1 MRLTMGGDV
10 LRTPEAGRLVIR
22 GGAVRGLGYGA
33 GVLLVAAAS
42 VFLLRYLGVAD
53 FGRFATVMSLIA
65 IVSGVTDAGLTAVG
79 ARDLPLRPPDSQPR
93 LVANL
98 LGLRLLLT
106 PLGVLAATVFA
117 VVAGYDDELVV
128 GTLLAGAGLVLI
140 NAQATM
146 MLPLQ
151 VDLRIGRLTAAEV
164 LRQALTVAGI
174 VILVAAGAS
183 LLPFFAVPIIV
194 GLGVL
199 AASPLLV
206 GPKLVFRP
214 AVERSEWRSLLRE
227 ALPLAAS
234 LVMSVIYFRVLIILV
249 SLISTAKE
257 TGIYAT
263 SFRIFEILFGL
274 PTLVLTV
281 ALPVLAVAH
290 DDRSR
295 LRYILQRMTEVG
307 AIAAVFLAVLI
318 VIVARPMIELLGG
331 SEYEDAAPILRIQAF
346 ALVAVFLGQVWQL
359 GLISVRRQSALVLA
373 NGVALLLVLALG
385 VVLVSAYDST
395 GAAIAAV
402 VAEGALATAL
412 FMLLGRAD
420 PALRPDLEFLWKP
433 ALAGG
438 LMAACI
444 LVPGLHVALT
454 ALLGTAVFALAI
466 WVTRALPPEV
476 LGALRPSS
484 PAPRG

>member
-1 MRLTMGGDV
+1 VNTADHL
-10 LRTPEAGRLVIR
+10 LRSPEAGRKVIR
-22 GGAVRGLGYGA
+22 GAAVRGLGYGMS
-33 GVLLVAAAS
+33 VLLVAVTS

-53 FGRFATVMSLIA
+53 FGRFATIMSLIA

-79 ARDLPLRPPDSQPR
+79 ARDLPLRPRNAQPR
-93 LVANL
+93 FLANL

-106 PLGVLAATVFA
+106 PLGVLGATAFA
-117 VVAGYDDELVV
+117 IVAGYEDELVL

-164 LRQALTVAGI
+164 LRQALTVVGI
-174 VILVAAGAS
+174 VVLVAAGAS

-199 AASPLLV
+199 AASPLLI
-206 GPKLVFRP
+206 GPNLVFRP
-214 AVERSEWRSLLRE
+214 AVERSEWRMLLRE

-249 SLISTAKE
+249 SLISTAE
-257 TGIYAT
+257 QTGLYAT
-263 SFRIFEILFGL
+263 SFRVFEILFGL

-290 DDRSR
+290 DDRPR
-295 LRYILQRMTEVG
+295 LRYVLQRMTEVG
-307 AIAAVFLAVLI
+307 AVAAVFLAILI

-331 SEYEDAAPILRIQAF
+331 SEYADAAPILRIQAF

-359 GLISVRRQSALVLA
+359 GLISIRRQSALVLA
-373 NGVALLLVLALG
+373 NGVALVLVFALG
-385 VVLVSAYDST
+385 VPFVAVYDAT

-402 VAEGALATAL
+402 VAEAVLAIAL
-412 FMLLGRAD
+412 FVLLARAD
-420 PALRPDLEFLWKP
+420 AALRPELEFLWKP

-438 LMAACI
+438 LMAVCL
-444 LVPGLHVALT
+444 LVPGLPVAVT

-466 WVTRALPPEV
+466 WLTRALPAEV
-476 LGALRPSS
+476 FDAFRPGA
-484 PAPRG
+484 APTR

>member
-1 MRLTMGGDV
+1 MPLTMGGDV
-10 LRTPEAGRLVIR
+10 LRTPETGRLVIR
-22 GGAVRGLGYGA
+22 GAAVRGLGYGV

-42 VFLLRYLGVAD
+42 VFLLRYLGVSD
-53 FGRFATVMSLIA
+53 FGRFATIMSLIA

-79 ARDLPLRPPDSQPR
+79 ARDLPLRPRGAQPR
-93 LVANL
+93 LLANL

-106 PLGVLAATVFA
+106 PLGVAGATAFA
-117 VVAGYDDELVV
+117 VVAGYEDELVL
-128 GTLLAGAGLVLI
+128 GTVLAGAGLVLI

-174 VILVAAGAS
+174 VVLVAAGAS
-183 LLPFFAVPIIV
+183 LLPFFAVTIIV

-199 AASPLLV
+199 AASPFLI
-206 GPKLVFRP
+206 GPSLVFRP
-214 AVERSEWRSLLRE
+214 VLDRGEWRTLLRE

-234 LVMSVIYFRVLIILV
+234 LVMSVVYFRVLIILV
-249 SLISTAKE
+249 SLISTARE
-257 TGIYAT
+257 TGLYAT
-263 SFRIFEILFGL
+263 SFRVFEILFGL

-290 DDRSR
+290 DDRAR
-295 LRYILQRMTEVG
+295 LRYVLQRMTEVG
-307 AIAAVFLAVLI
+307 AVAAVFLALLI

-359 GLISVRRQSALVLA
+359 GLISIRRQSALVLA
-373 NGVALLLVLALG
+373 NGVALVLVLALG
-385 VVLVSAYDST
+385 VPLVAAYDAT

-402 VAEGALATAL
+402 VAEAALAAAL
-412 FMLLGRAD
+412 FVLLARAD
-420 PALRPDLEFLWKP
+420 AALRPRLEFLWKP
-433 ALAGG
+433 ALAGT
-438 LMAACI
+438 LMVAWL
-444 LVPGLHVALT
+444 LVPGLPVAVT
-454 ALLGTAVFALAI
+454 ALLGIAVFALAI
-466 WVTRALPPEV
+466 WLTRALPAEV
-476 LGALRPSS
+476 LDAFRPGT
-484 PAPRG
+484 ATR

>member
-22 GGAVRGLGYGA
+22 GAAVRGLGYGV

-53 FGRFATVMSLIA
+53 FGRFATIMSLIA

-79 ARDLPLRPPDSQPR
+79 ARDLPLRPRGAQAR
-93 LVANL
+93 LLANL

-106 PLGVLAATVFA
+106 PLGVIGATAFA
-117 VVAGYDDELVV
+117 VVAGYEDELVL
-128 GTLLAGAGLVLI
+128 GTVLAGAGLVLI

-174 VILVAAGAS
+174 VVLVVAGAS
-183 LLPFFAVPIIV
+183 LLPFFAVTIIV
-194 GLGVL
+194 GLGVV
-199 AASPLLV
+199 AASPLLI
-206 GPKLVFRP
+206 GPNLVFRP
-214 AVERSEWRSLLRE
+214 AFERREWRTLLRE

-234 LVMSVIYFRVLIILV
+234 LVMSVVYFRVLIILV
-249 SLISTAKE
+249 SLISTAEE
-257 TGIYAT
+257 TGLYAT
-263 SFRIFEILFGL
+263 SFRVFEILFGL

-290 DDRSR
+290 DDRAR
-295 LRYILQRMTEVG
+295 LRYVLQRMTEVG
-307 AIAAVFLAVLI
+307 AVAAVFLALLI

-331 SEYEDAAPILRIQAF
+331 SEYADAAPILRIQAF

-359 GLISVRRQSALVLA
+359 GLISIRRQSALVLA
-373 NGVALLLVLALG
+373 NGLALVLVLALG
-385 VVLVSAYDST
+385 VPLVAAYDAT

-402 VAEGALATAL
+402 VAEAALAAAL
-412 FMLLGRAD
+412 FVLLARAD
-420 PALRPDLEFLWKP
+420 AALRPGLEFVWKP
-433 ALAGG
+433 AVAGA
-438 LMAACI
+438 LMAGWL
-444 LVPGLHVALT
+444 LVPGLPLAVT
-454 ALLGTAVFALAI
+454 ALLGTAAFALTI
-466 WVTRALPPEV
+466 WLTRALPAEV
-476 LGALRPSS
+476 LDAFR
-484 PAPRG
+484 PAPTR

>member
-1 MRLTMGGDV
+1 
-10 LRTPEAGRLVIR
+10 
-22 GGAVRGLGYGA
+22 
-33 GVLLVAAAS
+33 
-42 VFLLRYLGVAD
+42 
-53 FGRFATVMSLIA
+53 
-65 IVSGVTDAGLTAVG
+65 
-79 ARDLPLRPPDSQPR
+79 
-93 LVANL
+93 
-98 LGLRLLLT
+98 
-106 PLGVLAATVFA
+106 
-117 VVAGYDDELVV
+117 
-128 GTLLAGAGLVLI
+128 
-140 NAQATM
+140 
-146 MLPLQ
+146 
-151 VDLRIGRLTAAEV
+151 
-164 LRQALTVAGI
+164 
-174 VILVAAGAS
+174 
-183 LLPFFAVPIIV
+183 
-194 GLGVL
+194 
-199 AASPLLV
+199 
-206 GPKLVFRP
+206 
-214 AVERSEWRSLLRE
+214 
-227 ALPLAAS
+227 
-234 LVMSVIYFRVLIILV
+234 
-249 SLISTAKE
+249 
-257 TGIYAT
+257 
-263 SFRIFEILFGL
+263 
-274 PTLVLTV
+274 
-281 ALPVLAVAH
+281 
-290 DDRSR
+290 
-295 LRYILQRMTEVG
+295 
-307 AIAAVFLAVLI
+307 VLI

-331 SEYEDAAPILRIQAF
+331 SEYEDAAPILQIQAF